1 MLDAYSSDSIP
12 VHLIT
17 REALALYQ
25 RKLAPGGVLAFHISN
40 LYLDLKPALGNLSAD
55 AGLAVLWR
63 DDLVLNNEE
72 QANGKSSSQWAIMG
86 RSAIDLGA
94 QAGDPRWHALTLQPE
109 AAVWTDDYSSIFSVF
124 RWR

>member
-1 MLDAYSSDSIP
+1 MSAPDHAYDLIVLDAYSSDSIP

-55 AGLAVLWR
+55 AGLAGLWR
-63 DDLVLNNEE
+63 DDLVIDAEE
-72 QANGKSSSQWAIMG
+72 QASGRPVRSG
-86 RSAIDLGA
+86 RSWVD
-94 QAGDPRWHALTLQPE
+94 Q
-109 AAVWTDDYSSIFSVF
+109 
-124 RWR
+124 